1 MVKRRFHHHVFVKS
15 QPKKRKQL
23 KSERPAFALQ
33 RNLLKVLVFLYKR
46 LGKMRWISKI
56 ILQYL
61 KCVNHAARLGKN
73 QIWLDSTH
81 FFLKW
86 HMRALN
92 YNWNIRLFFRSA
104 EHDQFS
110 SSGFSPNLESFGYA
124 MLLEWKFRPRHVIP
138 SWCTTDIHTFSHMN
152 ASCCMQRQ
160 NHWAGYASDALA
172 FASK

>member
-23 KSERPAFALQ
+23 KPERPAVALQ

-92 YNWNIRLFFRSA
+92 YNWNIRLFSCQLNTINFPHLAFRLIWKVL
-104 EHDQFS
+104 DMQCCLNW
-110 SSGFSPNLESFGYA
+110 SSGRA
-124 MLLEWKFRPRHVIP
+124 TWFRHDVPQTSTHLHIWMPAVACNVKTIELDMRRMH
-138 SWCTTDIHTFSHMN
+138 
-152 ASCCMQRQ
+152 
-160 NHWAGYASDALA
+160 
-172 FASK
+172 